1 MTKST
6 IRTAANNS
14 LHAQGASPETLHVK
28 RARTPEEMKQVFGI
42 RKRVFVEEQHVREE
56 DEYDEF
62 EKEARHFI
70 AFIGETP
77 CGAARWR
84 ITGEGVKLERFA
96 VLQDYRRKGVGA
108 ALLHAILN
116 EVRIL
121 SAKPVIYLHAQLS
134 ALPLYEKFG
143 FRRTGPLFEECGIQH
158 YKMKLLEG

>member
-14 LHAQGASPETLHVK
+14 LPAQAASPETLHVK

-42 RKRVFVEEQHVREE
+42 RKHVFVEEQHVREE

-84 ITGEGVKLERFA
+84 ITGEREWGQPCCMR
-96 VLQDYRRKGVGA
+96 Y
-108 ALLHAILN
+108 
-116 EVRIL
+116 
-121 SAKPVIYLHAQLS
+121 
-134 ALPLYEKFG
+134 
-143 FRRTGPLFEECGIQH
+143 
-158 YKMKLLEG
+158 